1 MTQTLRFEGVSLPV
15 SDVARSVAFYRDMV
29 GFVQRQL
36 ELPLGEVYVFALPQ

>member
-29 GFVQRQL
+29 RIASR
-36 ELPLGEVYVFALPQ
+36 EK